1 MAKYKIVFDK
11 EKCIGAMNCVA
22 VHDKSWVH
30 DGESKVNLVG
40 SKLNEKTNKFE
51 LIIEEKDFEL
61 NKQAADEC
69 PVDAI
74 EIERIED

>member
-1 MAKYKIVFDK
+1 MAKYKIIFDK

-22 VHDKSWVH
+22 VNDKFWIH
-30 DGESKVNLVG
+30 DGESKVNLVN
-40 SKLNEKTNKFE
+40 SKLNESSKKFE
-51 LIIEEKDFEL
+51 LIIGDKDLEL

-74 EIERIED
+74 EIEKIE